1 METIR
6 SWSMHSFKSALKTR
20 NVSDMNPV
28 DILYQRLKERIY
40 KEPDKWSL
48 DYVEHHLIIERV

>member
-1 METIR
+1 
-6 SWSMHSFKSALKTR
+6 MHSFKSALKKR